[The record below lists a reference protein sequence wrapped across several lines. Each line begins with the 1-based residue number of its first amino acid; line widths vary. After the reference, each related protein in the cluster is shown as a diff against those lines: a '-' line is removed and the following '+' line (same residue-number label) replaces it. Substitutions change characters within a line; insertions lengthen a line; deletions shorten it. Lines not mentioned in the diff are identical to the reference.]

1 MLHEFRTHGD
11 SAIDAWSERMS
22 SSPWGRA
29 PSSELAAV
37 GTPDLRALEERFIP
51 ATQQRDYDATF
62 GRGPTRRGQ
71 IRRAGELPEPAHHE
85 AGGNVPW
92 SK

>member
-11 SAIDAWSERMS
+11 SAIDAWSERIS

-29 PSSELAAV
+29 PSSELV

-62 GRGPTRRGQ
+62 GHDPTRRGQ
-71 IRRAGELPEPAHHE
+71 IG
-85 AGGNVPW
+85 
-92 SK
+92 KD